1 MKNKRITF
9 AEVNPITGLQKL
21 FGIGIGNNGGNNGGS
36 SSSGSRNTN
45 SLLRIASMTYF
56 CSNLARSS
64 LDAQFVNYSNIRF
77 GWTQAQSGPVLVMV
91 GLMLA
96 IIPRLVVPL
105 LGLTKSINYGLFIYM
120 IGLACAG
127 VSESSSQFIGSIFV
141 ISIGTVCLPAL
152 TALLAGL
159 SPPGEAGA
167 LIGAV
172 GSLNELTGAIGSSMY
187 ATILALFATST
198 TASTAT
204 ATSTTMNRNIN
215 NNNILLKYLPNIPG
229 MHFLVGSLL
238 CFIGWFISIYGL
250 HKNKNHPALGL
261 STTIIE

>member
-1 MKNKRITF
+1 
-9 AEVNPITGLQKL
+9 VNPITGLQKL
-21 FGIGIGNNGGNNGGS
+21 FGIGSNGNGNG
-36 SSSGSRNTN
+36 SGSGSGRNTN

-127 VSESSSQFIGSIFV
+127 LSESSSQFIGSIFV

-187 ATILALFATST
+187 ATILALFATSS
-198 TASTAT
+198 ASTT
-204 ATSTTMNRNIN
+204 SSSTSTSMNN

-261 STTIIE
+261 STSTTTATTME